1 MCNSAVCIFEQ
12 KISDVALSSEE
23 NDLRRGFT
31 AACMLPSNQGLLCIT
46 ADQQFLFY
54 SLLKHS
60 KEDLDMSLCKRLIGY
75 NEEIVDMKFVGE
87 DENFLAVA
95 TNLEQVD
102 FILSP
107 YCGY

>member
-102 FILSP
+102 FIVSP